1 MLKRWHLKSFVPLWK
16 QQKVSEKDISD
27 PEQWEISPMKILH
40 LISQH
45 PESTGSGFY
54 LQNIIRQATVA
65 GHQNFLV
72 AGVSGSRLPQ
82 LDCIKTLSCRFVHF
96 DQGLLDYAIPGMSDV
111 MPYPSS
117 TFATLSPA
125 QIDTY
130 EQVFGEVIEH
140 AVDYFSPDIIHS
152 HHLWLV
158 SAVARKLTPTIPMV
172 TSCHSTDLRQFL
184 QCPLLRDRVL
194 PHCQKIDRVLALGGS
209 QAGKIKQLY
218 SISSQKIDI
227 VGGGYDE
234 NLFTLQQKDKSPQVQ
249 VIYAGKLSF
258 AKGVDVLLRTVQSL
272 KGTGMHLHLA
282 GSGTGEEEKYCL
294 ELAADAG
301 AFVTVHGRISQQ
313 KLARLMGSCHVF
325 VLPSFYE
332 GLPLVLLE
340 ALASGCR
347 ILTTDLPGCLEL
359 LDDADPD
366 LVEFIQLPVMK
377 QIDRPK
383 PEDLS
388 IVEKRLREAI
398 NSMVARVLVSPSP
411 DPEKIQ
417 KITSKF
423 GWESVFRKINLTY
436 EQVLSS

>member
-1 MLKRWHLKSFVPLWK
+1 
-16 QQKVSEKDISD
+16 
-27 PEQWEISPMKILH
+27 MKILH

-54 LQNIIRQATVA
+54 LQNIIRQATIA

-82 LDCIKTLSCRFVHF
+82 LDCIKTQSCRFVHF
-96 DQGLLDYAIPGMSDV
+96 DQALLDYPIPGMSDV

-125 QIDTY
+125 QLDTY
-130 EQVFGEVIEH
+130 EKVFGEVIEH
-140 AVDYFSPDIIHS
+140 AVGSFSPDIVHS

-158 SAVARKLTPTIPMV
+158 SAVARKLMPAMPMV
-172 TSCHSTDLRQFL
+172 TSCHSTDLRQFV
-184 QCPLLRDRVL
+184 QCPHLRGKVL
-194 PHCQKIDRVLALGGS
+194 PHCQQIDRVLALSGS
-209 QAGKIKQLY
+209 QAGSIKELY
-218 SISSQKIDI
+218 SISSQRIDI

-249 VIYAGKLSF
+249 MVYAGKLSF

-272 KGTGMHLHLA
+272 EGAGVHLHLA

-294 ELAADAG
+294 ELAAKAG
-301 AFVTVHGRISQQ
+301 SLVTVHGRISQQ
-313 KLARLMGSCHVF
+313 KLARLLGSCHVF
-325 VLPSFYE
+325 ILPSFYE

-347 ILTTDLPGCLEL
+347 ILTTDLPGCQEL

-366 LVEFIQLPVMK
+366 LVEFVQLPVMK

-388 IVEKRLREAI
+388 IVEKRLRNAI
-398 NSMVARVLVSPSP
+398 YSMVARVRVSPSP
-411 DPEKIQ
+411 DPKNIQ

-423 GWESVFRKINLTY
+423 GWDSVFRRINLTY
-436 EQVLSS
+436 EKAVSS